1 MKKRS
6 LLLGLISAVTL
17 SLCTSLFAEISE
29 TLPTPDDD
37 AGFVSIFNGK
47 DLTGWEGLP
56 EFWSVKD
63 GAITGETKEG
73 HIPKENTFLV
83 WKGGRPGD
91 FELHC
96 QFRLVANNS
105 VGFANSG
112 IQYRSKVLKPE
123 YFVVGGYQADMENG
137 PTYSGILYEEKG
149 RGILAKR
156 GERVVIHPDGKKE
169 VVGSTGDPQA
179 MEAAIKKGDW
189 NDYVVIAK
197 GNHLMHF
204 INGNQTV
211 DVVDQQADK
220 AAKSGVIALQIH
232 RGQPMLVQFKNFK
245 IKQFRSASATKKIA
259 FIAGKPSHGPGDHE
273 YRAGFLLLQKCLAN
287 VPGITSVVYSNDW
300 PTESHALDDADAI
313 VMYCDGA
320 AKHPALQ
327 GDRLQYLG
335 ELMKKGVGF
344 GCVHFAVEPTREK
357 GEKEFIDWMGGAFEV
372 YYSVNPFWDADFKTL
387 PTHPVTRGV
396 KPFKINDE
404 WYFNMRFRQNMEGV
418 TPILTAVPP
427 PETMSRP
434 DGDHSGNPEVRKM
447 VDQKLPQHV
456 MWVAERPDGGRGF
469 GFTGGHRHT
478 NWGDDNYRKVVLNAI
493 LWIAKVDVPENGV
506 ESTVTPDDLKQNL
519 DPKGQKK
526 KRNQAKRQ
534 VKAKPHVQAQ

>member
-1 MKKRS
+1 MNKTLRF
-6 LLLGLISAVTL
+6 LTAFAVLAT
-17 SLCTSLFAEISE
+17 TSLFAEISE

-47 DLTGWEGLP
+47 DLTGWEGLS

-63 GAITGETKEG
+63 GAITGQTTEG

-83 WKGGRPGD
+83 WKGGQPSD
-91 FELHC
+91 FEIHC
-96 QFRLVANNS
+96 QFRLVANNKE
-105 VGFANSG
+105 GFANSG
-112 IQYRSKVLKPE
+112 IQYRSKVLKPD

-137 PTYSGILYEEKG
+137 ATYSGILYEEKG

-156 GERVVIHPDGKKE
+156 GDMVVIAPDGKKE
-169 VVGSTGDPQA
+169 VVGKTGDSDA
-179 MEAAIKKGDW
+179 IEKAIKKGDW

-204 INGNQTV
+204 INGNQTI

-245 IKQFRSASATKKIA
+245 IKQFSSASTEGTKKIA

-273 YRAGFLLLQKCLAN
+273 YRAGFLLLQKCLES
-287 VPGITSVVYSNDW
+287 VPGVTSVVYSNNW
-300 PTESHALDDADAI
+300 PTDSHALDDAAAI
-313 VMYCDGA
+313 VMFTDG
-320 AKHPALQ
+320 KEGQPALQ
-327 GDRLQYLG
+327 DDHLKYLG
-335 ELMKKGVGF
+335 ELMKRGVGF
-344 GCVHFAVEPTREK
+344 GCIHYAVEPTREK

-372 YYSVNPFWDADFKTL
+372 FKSVNPFWTANFTKF
-387 PTHPVTRGV
+387 PNHPVTRGV
-396 KPFKINDE
+396 QPFSINDE
-404 WYFNMRFRQNMEGV
+404 WYFNMRFRPNMEGV
-418 TPILTAVPP
+418 TPILTDVPP
-427 PETMSRP
+427 PDTMSRP

-447 VDQKLPQHV
+447 VEDKVPQHV

-478 NWGDDNYRKVVLNAI
+478 NWGNDNFRKVVLNAI
-493 LWIAKVDVPENGV
+493 VWIAKVEVPENGV
-506 ESTVTPDDLKQNL
+506 QSSVTADELKQNL
-519 DPKGQKK
+519 DPKGGKK
-526 KRNQAKRQ
+526 KSKTAKR
-534 VKAKPHVQAQ
+534 